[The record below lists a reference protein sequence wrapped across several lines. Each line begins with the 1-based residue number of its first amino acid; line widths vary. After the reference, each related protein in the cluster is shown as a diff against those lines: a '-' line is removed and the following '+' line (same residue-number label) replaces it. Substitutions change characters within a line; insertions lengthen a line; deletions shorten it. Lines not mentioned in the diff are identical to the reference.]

1 MTHSLSRRAALA
13 LPALALAGGARA
25 QSARPVRLLVGFAPG
40 GAADTVARLIAPRLG
55 EHLGATVVVENR
67 AGASGTIAAFAA
79 AQATPDGTTL
89 LFTTL
94 SHVTNPFLLSGL
106 PFDYGSAFAPIS
118 QVVLWPQLLAVKNG
132 FPARSFA
139 EFLSHARANPVSYG
153 TPGNATAQH
162 LVGEMLRMRTGARLE
177 HIPYRGGA
185 DAARDLA
192 AGVLDAA
199 FMTTSTALPVLQSN
213 RVQMLAV
220 CTPERLP
227 SYPDT
232 PTIAESGVPGFALSD
247 WCAMF
252 APAGTPEAVIGRVH
266 AGIAFALAQP
276 EVARR
281 LEDLSSPPVGS
292 SPQAF
297 AAFLREEGPRLGEV
311 IRAAGI
317 RVS

>member
-1 MTHSLSRRAALA
+1 MTLRLPRRAALA
-13 LPALALAGGARA
+13 LLALPGIARA
-25 QSARPVRLLVGFAPG
+25 QSARPIRLLVGFAPG

-55 EHLGATVVVENR
+55 EHLGASIVVENR
-67 AGASGTIAAFAA
+67 AGASGTIAASAV
-79 AQATPDGTTL
+79 AQAAPDGTTL

-94 SHVTNPFLLSGL
+94 SHATNPFLLSGL
-106 PFDYGSAFAPIS
+106 PFDYATAFAPIS

-132 FPARSFA
+132 FPTRNIG
-139 EFLSHARANPVSYG
+139 EFLAHARANPVSYG

-162 LVGEMLRMRTGARLE
+162 LVAEMLRMRTGARLE

-199 FMTTSTALPVLQSN
+199 FMTTSTALPLLQSG

-227 SYPDT
+227 SYPET

-252 APAGTPEAVIGRVH
+252 APAGTPDAAIRRIH

-281 LEDLSSPPVGS
+281 LDDLSSPPLGS
-292 SPQAF
+292 SPDAF

-311 IRAAGI
+311 IRSAGI

>member
-1 MTHSLSRRAALA
+1 MTLRLPRRAALA
-13 LPALALAGGARA
+13 LLALPGIARA
-25 QSARPVRLLVGFAPG
+25 QSARPIRLLVGFAPG

-55 EHLGATVVVENR
+55 EHLGASIVVENR
-67 AGASGTIAAFAA
+67 AGASGTIAASVV
-79 AQATPDGTTL
+79 AQAAPDGTTL

-94 SHVTNPFLLSGL
+94 SHATNPFLLSGL
-106 PFDYGSAFAPIS
+106 PFDYATAFAPIS

-132 FPARSFA
+132 FPTRNIG
-139 EFLSHARANPVSYG
+139 EFLAHARANPVSYG

-162 LVGEMLRMRTGARLE
+162 LVAEMLRMRTGARLE

-199 FMTTSTALPVLQSN
+199 FMTTSTALPLLQSG

-227 SYPDT
+227 SYPET

-252 APAGTPEAVIGRVH
+252 APAGTPDAAIRRVH

-281 LEDLSSPPVGS
+281 LDDLSSPPLGS
-292 SPQAF
+292 PPDAF

>member
-1 MTHSLSRRAALA
+1 MACRLSRRGT
-13 LPALALAGGARA
+13 LALAGLALPSLARA
-25 QSARPVRLLVGFAPG
+25 QGRPMRLLVGFAPG

-55 EHLGATVVVENR
+55 EHLGASVIVENR
-67 AGASGTIAAFAA
+67 AGASGTIAAAA
-79 AQATPDGTTL
+79 VAQAAPDGATL

-94 SHVTNPFLLSGL
+94 SHATNPHLLTGL
-106 PFDYGSAFAPIS
+106 PFDYSTAFVPVS
-118 QVVLWPQLLAVKNG
+118 QVVLWPQLLAVKIG
-132 FPARSFA
+132 FPAQDLA
-139 EFLSHARANPVSYG
+139 AFLDHARRTPVSHG

-162 LVGEMLRMRTGARLE
+162 LVAEMLTMRARLRLE

-199 FMTTSTALPVLQSN
+199 FMTTSTALPVLQAG
-213 RVQMLAV
+213 RARPIAV
-220 CTPERLP
+220 CTPGRLP
-227 SYPDT
+227 SYPDL
-232 PTIAESGVPGFALSD
+232 PAIAEAGLPGFALSD

-252 APAGTPEAVIGRVH
+252 APAGTPLATLARVH
-266 AGIAFALAQP
+266 AAIAFALAQP
-276 EVARR
+276 EVLRR

-292 SPQAF
+292 APDAF
-297 AAFLREEGPRLGEV
+297 SAFLREEGQRLGEV